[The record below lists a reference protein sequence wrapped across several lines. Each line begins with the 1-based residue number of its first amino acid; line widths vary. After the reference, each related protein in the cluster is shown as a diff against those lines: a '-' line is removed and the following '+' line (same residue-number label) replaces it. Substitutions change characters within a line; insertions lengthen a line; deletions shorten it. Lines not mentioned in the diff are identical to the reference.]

1 MVKNCGR
8 TAYFGISSLKML
20 KERAHKVFE
29 LKDDMTGQPTR
40 LTFYPRITFEP
51 CPGIGTKNDSD

>member
-1 MVKNCGR
+1 MVKNCRR

-20 KERAHKVFE
+20 KGRAHKVFD
-29 LKDDMTGQPTR
+29 LKDDMTANR
-40 LTFYPRITFEP
+40 YTFNPRITFKL